1 MPVIDF
7 EDFDEYGAAI
17 EFLARRGIGFHT
29 RPPQQLVVRSEDY
42 KALLDAQI
50 IREPRPKVNR
60 AGGKKTRSPSKP
72 KAGGAR

>member
-7 EDFDEYGAAI
+7 DDRDQYDAAVA
-17 EFLARRGIGFHT
+17 FLAGCGIGFHT

-42 KALLDAQI
+42 KALKDAQI
-50 IREPRPKVNR
+50 IREPGARVNR

-72 KAGGAR
+72 KTGRAR